1 MNIGTFYSGP
11 TLLGKVR
18 LELECAIML
27 PFVIFPVETHIT
39 EIIHQ
44 FPCSF
49 VRLNEPQMAK
59 DVTSDGK
66 SIHLIM
72 LDTHEVVTP

>member
-1 MNIGTFYSGP
+1 MNIGTFYPGP

-18 LELECAIML
+18 LELECAIVL
-27 PFVIFPVETHIT
+27 PFVILPIETHIS

-49 VRLNEPQMAK
+49 VRLDEPYMTK
-59 DVTSDGK
+59 DVTSDGQ

-72 LDTHEVVTP
+72 LGTQEIVIP